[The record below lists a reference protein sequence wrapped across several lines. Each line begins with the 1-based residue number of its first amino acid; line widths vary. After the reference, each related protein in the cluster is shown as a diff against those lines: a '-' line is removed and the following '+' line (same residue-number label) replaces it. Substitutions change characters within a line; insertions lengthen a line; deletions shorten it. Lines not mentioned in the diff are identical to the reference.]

1 MVIGI
6 LDGQT
11 IQALIF
17 AKQLKK
23 KGHKVIL
30 FCSEKLSYG
39 YFTRFANKKILSP
52 SSETEIKKYH
62 DFIIE
67 FLNKTHVDVLVPM
80 NDYSAK
86 YMSLYKSVLSKL
98 VNISI
103 PDYSV
108 FMSGYDKNQ
117 LMRICMDNGFPHPQS
132 LDLEMNISSAEKIKF
147 KFPALIKPNETTGAR
162 GFTLINNFEELNK
175 IYPDI
180 KNKYGNCHLQQFIPF
195 GGRQFKVQILIN
207 DKKILASSVIE
218 KHRFYPVKGGS
229 SCYNSS
235 IINEELKYLCFQV
248 LKEIHW
254 QGFADFDLIEDPRDG
269 SILIMEINPRVP
281 ACIKASVISG
291 IDFPNAIVD
300 LSLGKT
306 VQKYKYLP
314 GKFLRHFS
322 IDVLW
327 LIKSENICKN
337 LTIWF
342 KKIFSKNHYM
352 QDIDYS
358 DPMPFIIGTLSGLI
372 KQLNPEFR
380 KQKKGMNS

>member
-6 LDGQT
+6 LDGQS

-17 AKQLKK
+17 AKQIRNS
-23 KGHKVIL
+23 GHKVIL
-30 FCSEKLSYG
+30 FCEEKMSYG
-39 YFTRFANKKILSP
+39 YYTRFAHSKVISP
-52 SSETEIKKYH
+52 SSKKDVKKYH

-67 FLNKTHVDVLVPM
+67 FLNQTHVDVLVPM

-103 PDYSV
+103 PNYSV

-117 LMRICMDNGFPHPQS
+117 LMRVCMNNGFPHPQT
-132 LDLEMNISSAEKIKF
+132 LDLEMNISSTEKIKF

-162 GFTLINNFEELNK
+162 GFTLVNNFEELNK
-175 IYPDI
+175 IYPEV

-218 KHRFYPVKGGS
+218 KHRFYPVNGGS

-306 VQKYKYLP
+306 VKKYKYLP
-314 GKFLRHFS
+314 GKFLRYFS
-322 IDVLW
+322 MDVLW
-327 LIKSENICKN
+327 LIKSNNISKN

-372 KQLNPEFR
+372 KHLNPEFR